1 MFRKLWGRVARR
13 ILLLNPF
20 RCRKCCGRLRKMGP
34 DDLSDKEAEDIQRAG
49 LLWFVLEY
57 GYFCGKCGAAHLI
70 A

>member
-1 MFRKLWGRVARR
+1 
-13 ILLLNPF
+13 
-20 RCRKCCGRLRKMGP
+20 MGP